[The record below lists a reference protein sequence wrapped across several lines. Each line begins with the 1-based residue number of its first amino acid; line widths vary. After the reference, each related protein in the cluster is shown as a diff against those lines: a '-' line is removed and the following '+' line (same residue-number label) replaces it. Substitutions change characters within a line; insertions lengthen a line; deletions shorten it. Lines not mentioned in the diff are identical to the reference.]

1 MTTTRSR
8 FCAICD
14 SKYKWQCVCPNN
26 KVMAAQF
33 KRSFHA
39 GKRYKGKK
47 AWNKLHL
54 SDEELANETV

>member
-14 SKYKWQCVCPNN
+14 SQYSWQCVCPNN
-26 KVMAAQF
+26 KVMAEQV
-33 KRSFHA
+33 KKSFHA

-47 AWNKLHL
+47 AWKKVYLT
-54 SDEELANETV
+54 DEEYGNEKV